1 MSAEGLIQTSLFNKL
16 TTVEKEIALATVS
29 PKIKDI
35 EPDKFIFLID
45 GLIAKTHL
53 NCGFKH
59 DLEQVNSTIDE
70 LCEDLKKYNSAITF
84 EEIQLAF
91 KNGYKK
97 QYGDFF
103 GLNNAT
109 YFQWVNAYVWSENRL
124 RIKKL
129 LSDAKEKAK
138 QPEAKIISEQEAN
151 EIMKNA
157 CLKSFEY
164 FKLGSVIFDSG
175 NVKYNFLVK
184 MELLNFSKERK
195 NEILARITN
204 KIKSEAVESK
214 NRTESISQVL
224 GKISEESLISE
235 SKKECLKVYFKD
247 LLDTGI
253 ELSELME

>member
-1 MSAEGLIQTSLFNKL
+1 MIQTSLFNKL

-53 NCGFKH
+53 NCGYKH

-138 QPEAKIISEQEAN
+138 QPEVKNISEQEAN
-151 EIMKNA
+151 EILKNG
-157 CLKSFEY
+157 CLKCFED
-164 FKLGSVIFDSG
+164 FKLGAVISDFG
-175 NVKYNFLVK
+175 NAKYNYLVK
-184 MELLNFSKERK
+184 MDLLKFSKERK
-195 NEILARITN
+195 ELILSQTKEKVKLSAIEN
-204 KIKSEAVESK
+204 KSHS
-214 NRTESISQVL
+214 ESISQAL
-224 GKISEESLISE
+224 GKILEETVISE
-235 SKKECLKVYFKD
+235 SEKECLKVYFQE
-247 LLDTGI
+247 LIEMEI
-253 ELSELME
+253 ELSDLFPLNK